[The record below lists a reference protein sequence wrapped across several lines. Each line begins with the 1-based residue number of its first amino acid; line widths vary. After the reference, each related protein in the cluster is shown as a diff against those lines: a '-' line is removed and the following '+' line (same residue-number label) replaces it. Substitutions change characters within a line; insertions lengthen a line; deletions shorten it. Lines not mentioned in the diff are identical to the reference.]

1 MLPILNSVDSK
12 NTIGQVEYNYVDDSS
27 LINSYEYY
35 NTKNIYY
42 NVGYWDNEIYRL
54 GVVYIMSDNSLSEV
68 FNVRGGNN
76 IYDINSYTTVSN
88 SEINPE
94 NLYDDTGQR

>member
-1 MLPILNSVDSK
+1 MLPTLEKQDSK
-12 NTIGQVEYNYVDDSS
+12 NIIGQVDYDYQDDSS
-27 LINSYEYY
+27 ITNSYEYY

-76 IYDINSYTTVSN
+76 I
-88 SEINPE
+88 
-94 NLYDDTGQR
+94 